1 MNTNTLINIGRTGD
15 TRTREYYLLE
25 DPNQIRAYATF
36 MAVFLKQDN
45 IIEKAY
51 LQVKDKNLSMALH
64 GVLGNV
70 LFMKIDAAFGK
81 KRLPVGEDFLL
92 EGKANP
98 DHGRAYRNAVRDW
111 DREQQENI
119 PNRSAATRINAW
131 TLGRSQ
137 GLRVP
142 VSAHARINYG
152 AGEVDIPGT
161 RFDLNGNPTASTT
174 DFRFNIGISGFSIPL
189 VWLPIK
195 GGFGNFS
202 RINTVSDLPTS
213 ANSRNTMGC
222 IERRFLETRQ
232 AASMDIDLTPHLEW
246 GPAGNYRTPQQIR
259 NINLIYAMKNQSIV
273 KNALPNDYD
282 TANLAFLC
290 EMPIG
295 TIRKAI
301 TKIAKSKPFGNMI
314 VHYDT
319 TANKFVV
326 LVKNGDEEVQRTSI
340 SNNIIYTSPDYK
352 GTSSVSYPTW
362 FDFVESTKSNT
373 PSRKGLGN
381 AWLLNTNEMLG
392 VTKDGALVYGLKRP
406 GMTIMTTLTALDG
419 SAPFNA
425 ELLSGAASTA
435 TKKVTSNAKPSP
447 ALSPEELESKA
458 EAQSKLEGEP
468 FYIKW
473 KTVSDTYRTERGE
486 PTVHNVQKVF
496 LDYCLSS
503 HSVTDEDKDEY
514 KRLK

>member
-15 TRTREYYLLE
+15 TRTREYDLLE
-25 DPNQIRAYATF
+25 DLNHMRAYETF

-64 GVLGNV
+64 GMLGNV
-70 LFMKIDAAFGK
+70 LFMKIDAAFD
-81 KRLPVGEDFLL
+81 KRSLPVGEDFLL
-92 EGKANP
+92 EGQVNP
-98 DHGRAYRNAVRDW
+98 DQGHAYRSAVRDW
-111 DREQQENI
+111 DREQQENN
-119 PNRSAATRINAW
+119 PSRTGSTRINTW
-131 TLGRSQ
+131 TFGDSQ

-142 VSAHARINYG
+142 ISAHARINYG
-152 AGEVDIPGT
+152 AGEVDIPRG
-161 RFDLNGNPTASTT
+161 RFNLSGDPNVSTT

-195 GGFGNFS
+195 GGFGSFS
-202 RINTVSDLPTS
+202 RINTVNINPSTG
-213 ANSRNTMGC
+213 NRNTMGVV
-222 IERRFLETRQ
+222 EARFLESRQ

-246 GPAGNYRTPQQIR
+246 GQPGNYRDPQQIR

-301 TKIAKSKPFGNMI
+301 TKIAKSKPFGNMV

-326 LVKNGDEEVQRTSI
+326 LVKNGDEEVQTTSI

-392 VTKDGALVYGLKRP
+392 VTKDGALVYGLKQQ

-435 TKKVTSNAKPSP
+435 TKKVTSNGKPSP

>member
-15 TRTREYYLLE
+15 TRTREYELLE
-25 DPNQIRAYATF
+25 DSNHLRAYTTF

-45 IIEKAY
+45 SIEKAY
-51 LQVKDKNLSMALH
+51 LQIKDKNLSMALH

-70 LFMKIDAAFGK
+70 LFMKIDAAFDK
-81 KRLPVGEDFLL
+81 RRLPVGGDFLL
-92 EGKANP
+92 EGEVNP
-98 DHGRAYRNAVRDW
+98 DHGNAYCNAVRDW
-111 DREQQENI
+111 DREQQENA
-119 PNRSAATRINAW
+119 PNRNASTRINTW
-131 TLGRSQ
+131 TFGDSQ

-142 VSAHARINYG
+142 VSTHAQMSYG
-152 AGEVDIPGT
+152 AGEVNIT
-161 RFDLNGNPTASTT
+161 STYNALSGNRTN
-174 DFRFNIGISGFSIPL
+174 DCRFNIGISGFSIPL
-189 VWLPIK
+189 VWRPIK

-202 RINTVSDLPTS
+202 RINTVSNITS
-213 ANSRNTMGC
+213 TGTRNTMGLV
-222 IERRFLETRQ
+222 ETRFLQTRQ

-246 GPAGNYRTPQQIR
+246 GTSSGNYRNPQQIR

-282 TANLAFLC
+282 IANLAFLC
-290 EMPIG
+290 EMPRG

-352 GTSSVSYPTW
+352 GTSSISYPTW

-425 ELLSGAASTA
+425 ELLGGAASTA

-458 EAQSKLEGEP
+458 EAQSKIEGEP

-486 PTVHNVQKVF
+486 PIVHNVQKVF

>member
-15 TRTREYYLLE
+15 TRTREYDLLE
-25 DPNQIRAYATF
+25 DSNQMLAYTTF

-81 KRLPVGEDFLL
+81 RSLPVGEDFLL
-92 EGKANP
+92 EGEVNP
-98 DHGRAYRNAVRDW
+98 DHGHAYHNAVRDW
-111 DREQQENI
+111 DREQQEI
-119 PNRSAATRINAW
+119 PNRNAAVRINTW
-131 TLGRSQ
+131 TLGDTQ

-152 AGEVDIPGT
+152 AGEVNSPPAHPN
-161 RFDLNGNPTASTT
+161 LNGNLTT
-174 DFRFNIGISGFSIPL
+174 RNTNHRFNIGISGFSIPL

-202 RINTVSDLPTS
+202 RINTVGGQLST
-213 ANSRNTMGC
+213 ANRNTMGV
-222 IERRFLETRQ
+222 IETRFLQTRQ
-232 AASMDIDLTPHLEW
+232 AASMDIELTPHLEW
-246 GPAGNYRTPQQIR
+246 GQSGNYRNPQQIR

-319 TANKFVV
+319 TANKIVV

-373 PSRKGLGN
+373 PRRKGLGN

-419 SAPFNA
+419 AAPFDA
-425 ELLSGAASTA
+425 ELLSGVANKA
-435 TKKVTSNAKPSP
+435 TKKVTSNGKPSP
-447 ALSPEELESKA
+447 ALTPEELDSIA

-486 PTVHNVQKVF
+486 PIVHNVQKVF

>member
-1 MNTNTLINIGRTGD
+1 
-15 TRTREYYLLE
+15 
-25 DPNQIRAYATF
+25 

-70 LFMKIDAAFGK
+70 LFMKIDAAFN
-81 KRLPVGEDFLL
+81 KRSLPVGEDFLL
-92 EGKANP
+92 EGEVNP
-98 DHGRAYRNAVRDW
+98 DHGHAYRHAVRDW

-119 PNRSAATRINAW
+119 PNRNAATRINTW
-131 TLGRSQ
+131 ILGDTQ

-152 AGEVDIPGT
+152 AGEVYIPSAQ
-161 RFDLNGNPTASTT
+161 RDLSGFRT
-174 DFRFNIGISGFSIPL
+174 DCRFNIGISGFSIPL

-202 RINTVSDLPTS
+202 RINTTGGQISTG
-213 ANSRNTMGC
+213 NRNTMGVV
-222 IERRFLETRQ
+222 ETRFLQTRQ

-246 GPAGNYRTPQQIR
+246 GQTGNYRHPQQIR

-319 TANKFVV
+319 TANKIVV

-373 PSRKGLGN
+373 PSRRGLGN

-392 VTKDGALVYGLKRP
+392 VTKDGALVYGLKRQ
-406 GMTIMTTLTALDG
+406 GFTIMTTLTALDG

-435 TKKVTSNAKPSP
+435 TEKVTSNGKPSP
-447 ALSPEELESKA
+447 ALTPEELESKA

-486 PTVHNVQKVF
+486 PIVHNVQKVF